1 MAELKERLVYN
12 IVAGTQ
18 LLQEDFRL
26 KRTMEMFAQLANKNP
41 VFCKI
46 YTGLQQLLQAEK
58 EQQGVLLLNLLGL
71 VDAVLYTQAGFGIEG
86 EFTPLDNKGNLNT
99 VTQAKY
105 SEIQPL
111 LQALH
116 TTGYGNRLETLTN
129 AMLYSPHVLADY
141 RIIHALVDHLDDSYT
156 DMAKEIQRLV
166 KCLGTGEQIYLKDP
180 NDYNMVKPYS
190 LPYVDKKQLV
200 ALLKK
205 DFAPQGKKVM
215 ATKLSLIGSIA
226 KEEENAWYLS
236 LLKTARRT
244 VREQL
249 MLCLGYSEDNI
260 PLLLELLN
268 KEREANKGAIYSV
281 LGNHTFAGMIDFWQE
296 EFQKN
301 PMSVQYLQY
310 TQSDEISDML
320 ADHLKKQCVHII
332 QKKDSSQEGYLPNG
346 MYAVVGKTSAKMLK
360 FYRWILDNMDSLT
373 NTRYHE
379 RVFGKGGIVYILCHA
394 ISETLVYSCP
404 QQMVDFLDDLPQKH
418 ADLLA
423 EACFISDL
431 LTKSAAYVYDKW
443 HDKEPPTPKILE
455 AWLEDDILH
464 YQGYHIRILSKM
476 SALTPMGYYYGSIT
490 RQFKEPLDSR
500 WFHWMI
506 QRDASDLLYL
516 LMPDGP
522 EELLQTVGAYFHRLA
537 MDTPWTEGMNV
548 SVKTWQCLRM
558 MNRCGW
564 KDFRGTVVAMCR
576 HLPSIS
582 HYHVTSTL
590 SVYCEF
596 AGLESTRAEARDIL
610 KFYNE
615 FYQDRNKAKEL
626 RKYLINEGFLNV

>member
-129 AMLYSPHVLADY
+129 TMLYSPHVLADY

-404 QQMVDFLDDLPQKH
+404 Q
-418 ADLLA
+418 
-423 EACFISDL
+423 
-431 LTKSAAYVYDKW
+431 
-443 HDKEPPTPKILE
+443 
-455 AWLEDDILH
+455 
-464 YQGYHIRILSKM
+464 
-476 SALTPMGYYYGSIT
+476 
-490 RQFKEPLDSR
+490 
-500 WFHWMI
+500 
-506 QRDASDLLYL
+506 
-516 LMPDGP
+516 
-522 EELLQTVGAYFHRLA
+522 
-537 MDTPWTEGMNV
+537 
-548 SVKTWQCLRM
+548 
-558 MNRCGW
+558 
-564 KDFRGTVVAMCR
+564 
-576 HLPSIS
+576 
-582 HYHVTSTL
+582 
-590 SVYCEF
+590 
-596 AGLESTRAEARDIL
+596 
-610 KFYNE
+610 
-615 FYQDRNKAKEL
+615 
-626 RKYLINEGFLNV
+626 